1 MEVCQKYYKI
11 DLDFLDFQII
21 IIYLNKM
28 IYILR
33 KSRAKFVSLNI
44 KERGRSKALKALFF
58 SLMQINSM
66 NETNQIYIK
75 NRLFFD
81 NFYPN

>member
-28 IYILR
+28 IYIFPLSNKNTFSLR
-33 KSRAKFVSLNI
+33 KGDTIFRQI
-44 KERGRSKALKALFF
+44 RPQKEGESFF
-58 SLMQINSM
+58 INA
-66 NETNQIYIK
+66 NKLYE
-75 NRLFFD
+75 
-81 NFYPN
+81 